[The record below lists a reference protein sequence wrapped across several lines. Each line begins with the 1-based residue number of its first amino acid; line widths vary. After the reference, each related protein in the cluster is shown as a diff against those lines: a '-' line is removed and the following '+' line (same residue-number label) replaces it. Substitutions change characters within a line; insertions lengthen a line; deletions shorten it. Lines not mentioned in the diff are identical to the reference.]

1 MEVQHARCCGIDIHK
16 RSITAC
22 VLIRESGR
30 REQKYIREFATTTSE
45 ILNCADWLR
54 MLGVTHVAMLL
65 WDGLFANMLT
75 ADCNHLG
82 DL

>member
-30 REQKYIREFATTTSE
+30 REQVHTRVRDHNIRNSE
-45 ILNCADWLR
+45 LR
-54 MLGVTHVAMLL
+54 RLVANVGS
-65 WDGLFANMLT
+65 DACGHAIVGRAFCEYAYS
-75 ADCNHLG
+75 
-82 DL
+82 